1 MSSTPS
7 ATRQLQILA
16 EASDL
21 PLRPEWL
28 DDLATRW
35 TFFRDGIERLVALNS
50 DVPATMVEPED
61 EE

>member
-7 ATRQLQILA
+7 AARRVQILA

-28 DDLATRW
+28 DELAVRW
-35 TFFRDGIERLVALNS
+35 AFFCDGIERLVVLDS